1 MLGPP
6 ILLPT
11 PGTTTTT
18 STTSRPTTAFTP
30 WTWWTPADDILTED
44 DNQKKFEELKT
55 TIESETE
62 QNIEL
67 TSVTI
72 DTEIIT
78 LKNELT
84 YDAFISKVP
93 ETSTSITHDITST
106 VQTTAADE
114 LENNNENTVTEK
126 ENNNKSM
133 KEKYLKLVEH
143 NSQLVEI
150 LRNTMEVQ
158 ADLFKRILKYMFP

>member
-1 MLGPP
+1 M
-6 ILLPT
+6 
-11 PGTTTTT
+11 
-18 STTSRPTTAFTP
+18 
-30 WTWWTPADDILTED
+30 
-44 DNQKKFEELKT
+44 
-55 TIESETE
+55 ESETE

-78 LKNELT
+78 LKNESAD
-84 YDAFISKVP
+84 DAFISKVP
-93 ETSTSITHDITST
+93 ETSTSINYEITST

-114 LENNNENTVTEK
+114 LENKIENTVTEK

-150 LRNTMEVQ
+150 LRSTMEVQ
-158 ADLFKRILKYMFP
+158 ADLFRRILKYMFP